1 MGEDDSAALAA
12 WLDECVPP
20 LMARWRVPGLSLC
33 VVGPRGAPILR
44 AWGEREAAR
53 GAPMRVDTPLPVASM
68 SKAFTTTAF
77 ALAVGR
83 GEVAWEARVRDVVP
97 ELQLADGHAAEQLTV
112 LDMLSHRSGLPRHDG
127 VWIGQQMTP
136 AQLLAVLAHVAPSRG
151 LRECF
156 QYQNLMYAL
165 SGLVLERATGRSW
178 ADCVADDVMRP
189 LRMARSAPLVSRL
202 AARAAL
208 AAGHSSAGAV
218 RSAVRA
224 VDLGVM
230 GPTGGVISCAS
241 DMACF
246 IALQLGLTAQ
256 TLQVGLAA
264 ADRQLM
270 HSPQTAL
277 DWPMSPAEFEAQAY
291 GLGWFCAR
299 YRGAPL
305 VHHGGN
311 LEGFSSH
318 MALLPQQRCGFALL
332 LNEGRS
338 PLRDVLANLLT
349 DRLIGAAPL
358 PWSQR
363 YQELLRGMRAAKRV
377 SARRIAGVSKLALH
391 HPAYG
396 TVTVHHSRGAYKLE
410 ILGRCHALGSLQ
422 GDTFRL
428 PATAPHVWAARTVH
442 LLRDAQ
448 GGLCALHAVLE
459 PLAPAIRFEALADT
473 SSASAAAQAPP
484 GGCYVLGP
492 LRLRIDE
499 CANGGLL
506 MSRTTAPRRRLRP
519 MADGSW
525 HVLGGR
531 AESVRWIR
539 DARSGAQGLLYRIAD
554 DGFFLQRDDSACIER

>member
-1 MGEDDSAALAA
+1 MAEDDSAALAS
-12 WLDECVPP
+12 WLDESMPP
-20 LMARWRVPGLSLC
+20 LMARWRVPGVSLC
-33 VVGPRGAPILR
+33 VVGPFGAPILR
-44 AWGEREAAR
+44 AWGQRDAAR
-53 GAPMRVDTPLPVASM
+53 GAPMRVDTPLPIASM

-83 GEVAWEARVRDVVP
+83 GELAWEARVREFVP
-97 ELQLADGHAAEQLTV
+97 ELKLADGHAAEQLTV

-127 VWIGQQMTP
+127 AWLGHEMTP
-136 AQLLAVLAHVAPSRG
+136 AHLLAVLAHVAPSRG

-165 SGLVLERATGRSW
+165 SGLVLERATGRPW
-178 ADCVADDVMRP
+178 ADCVADDVMQP
-189 LRMARSAPLVSRL
+189 LRMGRSAPLLSRL
-202 AARAAL
+202 AARASL
-208 AAGHSSAGAV
+208 AAGHLSTAKA
-218 RSAVRA
+218 RAAVRA

-230 GPTGGVISCAS
+230 GPTGGVISCAN
-241 DMACF
+241 DMAHF
-246 IALQLGLTAQ
+246 IALQLGLPPQRT
-256 TLQVGLAA
+256 QVDLAA

-270 HSPQTAL
+270 HSPHTAL
-277 DWPMSPAEFEAQAY
+277 DWPMSCAEFEAQAY

-318 MALLPQQRCGFALL
+318 MALLPQQHFGFALL
-332 LNEGRS
+332 QNEGRS

-349 DRLIGAAPL
+349 DRLLGAAPL

-363 YQELLRGMRAAKRV
+363 YQALLRGMRAAKRL
-377 SARRIAGVSKLALH
+377 SARRVASVSRLALS

-396 TVTVHHSRGAYKLE
+396 NVTVHHTRGAYHLE
-410 ILGRCHALGSLQ
+410 ILGKAYALSALQ

-448 GGLCALHAVLE
+448 GRLCALLAALE
-459 PLAPAIRFEALADT
+459 PLAPAIRFEALAN
-473 SSASAAAQAPP
+473 AAWPNDAQQAPP

-492 LRLRIDE
+492 LRLRIDA
-499 CANGGLL
+499 CANGKLL
-506 MSRTTAPRRRLRP
+506 MSRTAAPRRPLRL

-525 HVLGGR
+525 QVLGGR
-531 AESVRWIR
+531 AESVRWVR
-539 DARSGAQGLLYRIAD
+539 DARGRQGLLYRIAD
-554 DGFFLQRDDSACIER
+554 EGFLLQRDDGAGVGS

>member
-1 MGEDDSAALAA
+1 MVENDAAFAS

-20 LMARWRVPGLSLC
+20 LMARWRVPGVSLC
-33 VVGPRGAPILR
+33 VVGPAGAPLLR
-44 AWGEREAAR
+44 AWGAREAAR

-83 GEVAWEARVRDVVP
+83 GEVGWETRVREFVP
-97 ELQLADGHAAEQLTV
+97 ELRLADGHAAEQLTV

-127 VWIGQQMTP
+127 VWIGQQITP
-136 AQLLAVLAHVAPSRG
+136 AHLLEVLAHVAPSRG
-151 LRECF
+151 LREGF

-165 SGLVLERATGRSW
+165 SGLVLERASGRSW

-189 LRMARSAPLVSRL
+189 LRMTRSAPLVSLL

-208 AAGHSSAGAV
+208 ATGHSGAAKA
-218 RSAVRA
+218 RSLVRA
-224 VDLGVM
+224 ADLGVM
-230 GPTGGVISCAS
+230 GPTGGVTSCAS
-241 DMACF
+241 DMASF
-246 IALQLGLTAQ
+246 IALQLGLAPQ
-256 TLQVGLAA
+256 TTQVDLAT

-299 YRGAPL
+299 YRGATL
-305 VHHGGN
+305 IHHGGN

-318 MALLPQQRCGFALL
+318 MALLPQQRRGFALM

-349 DRLIGAAPL
+349 DRLLGAVPL
-358 PWSQR
+358 PWSR
-363 YQELLRGMRAAKRV
+363 RHQELLHGMRV
-377 SARRIAGVSKLALH
+377 ARRLSALRVAGVSALDLH

-396 TVTVHHSRGAYKLE
+396 SVTLHHSRGVYQLE
-410 ILGRCHALGSLQ
+410 ILGKRYPLSAVQ

-428 PATAPHVWAARTVH
+428 PASAPHVWAARTAH
-442 LLRDAQ
+442 LMRDAH
-448 GGLCALHAVLE
+448 GRLCALHAVLE
-459 PLAPAIRFEALADT
+459 SMAPAICFEA
-473 SSASAAAQAPP
+473 SARAHPVSDAPP
-484 GGCYVLGP
+484 PPPRGCYVLGP
-492 LRLRIDE
+492 LRLRIDA

-506 MSRTTAPRRRLRP
+506 MSRTTAPRRPLRP

-525 HVLGGR
+525 HVQGGR
-531 AESVRWIR
+531 AESVRWVR
-539 DARSGAQGLLYRIAD
+539 DARSAKQGLLYRIAD
-554 DGFFLQRDDSACIER
+554 DVFFLQRDDSVET